1 MGFRINSRIIFINT
15 MYNIKTL
22 LIKWKEYKSILA
34 IVSKMQIN
42 ITLGLNVNSQKLS
55 NTKNQDMNILQMS
68 IDNRDIKTKTLSW
81 NKYLISKFE
90 NITKQYNIL
99 PVLQI
104 ILHTYT
110 ISSNKRLKTIYNS
123 SEILCDNKR
132 PIKAITSVT
141 ITLSEKYTINTH
153 QMSKGIIPVAKSK
166 PHIEEINN

>member
-15 MYNIKTL
+15 MYNIKTS
-22 LIKWKEYKSILA
+22 LIIWKEYKSILA
-34 IVSKMQIN
+34 TVSKKQIN
-42 ITLGLNVNSQKLS
+42 ITLGLNVNSQRLS

-81 NKYLISKFE
+81 NKYLISKFD

-110 ISSNKRLKTIYNS
+110 ISPKKQLKTIYNS
-123 SEILCDNKR
+123 SEILCDNEK
-132 PIKAITSVT
+132 PIKTITSVT
-141 ITLSEKYTINTH
+141 ITLSKKYTVNAH
-153 QMSKGIIPVAKSK
+153 QMSKGIILVAKLK
-166 PHIEEINN
+166 PQIEEINN